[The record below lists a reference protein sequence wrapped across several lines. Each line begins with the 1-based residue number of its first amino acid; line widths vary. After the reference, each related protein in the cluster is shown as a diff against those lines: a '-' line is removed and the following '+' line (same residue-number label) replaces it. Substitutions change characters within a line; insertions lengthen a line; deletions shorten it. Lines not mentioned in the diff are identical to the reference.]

1 MPSMERAD
9 LAHED
14 DFDDDWDDDNEDYYD
29 DIPHYDNDE
38 ENN

>member
-14 DFDDDWDDDNEDYYD
+14 DFDDEWDDANDDYHD
-29 DIPHYDNDE
+29 DISHYDNDE
-38 ENN
+38 DNY